1 MTTDNNAPLYSF
13 SSHLSSKEMLDY
25 YRNVLPDDE
34 KKRIEL
40 HLHSC
45 SLCSDAIK
53 GMSEL
58 PDAMRIYHITH
69 ELKKRIGKRQS
80 IRKNIFSR
88 MELIS
93 IITLLFIL
101 GIILLVVYYFLIFKK
116 P

>member
-1 MTTDNNAPLYSF
+1 MTTDKNSSLYSF

-25 YRNVLPDDE
+25 YRHLLPE
-34 KKRIEL
+34 EERKRIEL
-40 HLHSC
+40 HLNSC
-45 SLCSDAIK
+45 NLCSDAIK

-58 PDAMRIYHITH
+58 PDALRIYHITH

-88 MELIS
+88 MELVS
-93 IITLLFIL
+93 LITLLFIL
-101 GIILLVVYYFLIFKK
+101 GIILLVVYYFLIFRK